1 MTKDNHLF
9 ELYEKSSRE
18 ELVLKE
24 IDLLQDCITR
34 MAHNSFM
41 IKGWV
46 LTIVVSV
53 VALLPQKVNLSQNAI
68 RNTCLLCIFA
78 FFILDSYNI
87 FLERCYRVKYDW
99 VIKNRENTDFL
110 FLDLSPKRRPVTVKE
125 GEYKEESFSLYHSL
139 RRSVSLPTV
148 FFYGVLIALMW
159 FVLSG
164 N

>member
-1 MTKDNHLF
+1 MF
-9 ELYEKSSRE
+9 ESYEKSSRE
-18 ELVLKE
+18 GLVLKE

-53 VALLPQKVNLSQNAI
+53 VALLPQKVNLSQDAI

-99 VIKNRENTDFL
+99 VIKNREYTDFL
-110 FLDLSPKRRPVTVKE
+110 FLDLSPKKRPVTLKE
-125 GEYKEESFSLYHSL
+125 GEYKEESFSLYRSL

-159 FVLSG
+159 FVLSAHSSFQ
-164 N
+164 

>member
-1 MTKDNHLF
+1 MF
-9 ELYEKSSRE
+9 ETLENKTRE
-18 ELVLKE
+18 GLILKE

-53 VALLPQKVNLSQNAI
+53 VVLLPQKVNLSQNAI
-68 RNTCLLCIFA
+68 RNTCLLCISA

-99 VIKNRENTDFL
+99 VVKNRGYTDFL

-125 GEYKEESFSLYHSL
+125 GEYKEESFSICRSL
-139 RRSVSLPTV
+139 RKSVSLPTV
-148 FFYGVLIALMW
+148 FFYGVLMALMW
-159 FVLSG
+159 FIL
-164 N
+164 